1 MTRDEFDDY
10 CASLA
15 ATTHVVQWGN
25 ASVWK
30 VGGKIFAICSN
41 WGKEKSEAQTGQT
54 SIKIS
59 FKVSDLAYEILPEQP
74 DIIPAPYLARA
85 KWVQLEHSD
94 AMTDDEI
101 RAHIKSAHQII
112 SRKLTKKLQKQLG
125 LNTIE

>member
-41 WGKEKSEAQTGQT
+41 WGKEKSEAQTGQA